1 MLRNFYGGVA
11 ASLKE
16 EGRKVQ
22 QLIDDHIRSLAI
34 SKLMDVREITDETF
48 LSDVSKLKSVK
59 ARTAL
64 VKNKARQ
71 IIAEKA
77 YQNPAYY
84 EKMKERLEN
93 LIREEK
99 EERKE
104 DADYF
109 NKYKDIL
116 EELYGQDKEREKLG
130 FINNF
135 EFAVFEELLRLF
147 EKNSDKNKEKDKN
160 RELCQV
166 LTKKISKDIK
176 PEVQLVDWKNKKS
189 SVKQLSLIIEDVL
202 LSESDDKKEIQKSID
217 NENLVQRIIELAKI
231 NL

>member
-11 ASLKE
+11 ASLRE
-16 EGRKVQ
+16 EGKKVQ
-22 QLIDDHIRSLAI
+22 QLIDDHIRSLTI
-34 SKLMDVREITDETF
+34 SQLMEVREITDETF
-48 LSDVSKLKSVK
+48 LSDVAKLKSEK
-59 ARTAL
+59 AKTAL

-99 EERKE
+99 DEGNE

-116 EELYGQDKEREKLG
+116 EELYGHEKERKKLG
-130 FINNF
+130 FTNNF

-147 EKNSDKNKEKDKN
+147 EKHKEVVEKKEFCKNI
-160 RELCQV
+160 
-166 LTKKISKDIK
+166 TKKISKEIK
-176 PEVQLVDWKNKKS
+176 REVHLVDWKNKKS
-189 SVKQLSLIIEDVL
+189 SEKHLSIIIEEIL
-202 LSESDDKKEIQKSID
+202 LSDFKTDKYKKVIQKAVD
-217 NENLVQRIIELAKI
+217 NEDLVQRIIDLARI